1 MILLYQT
8 NWHFEL
14 IMSNVPLISVVIP
27 CFNEEKYIGRCL
39 ESVCN
44 QNFKNYEVIVVDNN
58 CTDKTVKIAEGFKV
72 KIIREKKQGMTPAR
86 ERGFQEAKSE
96 IIART
101 DADTIIPSNW
111 LSSIYKYFNLDP
123 QMVALTGGFSF
134 PEVSLTEEKLLS
146 VFINASYSRHMKL
159 VMGHYQLNG
168 PNYALR
174 KSAWEKVEIHA
185 DDKIVHEDMD
195 LACHL
200 YELGE
205 IKYFPNLKV
214 GYSLRR
220 WKKKFWQTMFYYG
233 VRNIRTVLLHHP
245 KFIKHRKFLTFVK
258 KSS

>member
-1 MILLYQT
+1 MFDT
-8 NWHFEL
+8 
-14 IMSNVPLISVVIP
+14 PLISVIIP
-27 CFNEEKYIGRCL
+27 VYNEEKYISRCL
-39 ESVCN
+39 QSVCN

-58 CTDKTVKIAEGFKV
+58 CTDKTAKIAAGFKV
-72 KIIREKKQGMTPAR
+72 KIIREKTQGMTPAR
-86 ERGFQEAKSE
+86 ERGFREAKSA

-111 LSSIYKYFNLDP
+111 LSSIYRYFTQNP
-123 QMVALTGGFSF
+123 QMVALSGGFSF
-134 PEVSLTEEKLLS
+134 PEVSRTEEKLLS
-146 VFINASYSRHMKL
+146 VFVNAYSRHMKL

-168 PNYALR
+168 PNYSLR

-220 WKKKFWQTMFYYG
+220 WKKKFWYTMFEYG
-233 VRNIRTVLLHHP
+233 VRNIRTVLIHHP
-245 KFIKHRKFLTFVK
+245 KFIKHRRLMNLLEN
-258 KSS
+258 